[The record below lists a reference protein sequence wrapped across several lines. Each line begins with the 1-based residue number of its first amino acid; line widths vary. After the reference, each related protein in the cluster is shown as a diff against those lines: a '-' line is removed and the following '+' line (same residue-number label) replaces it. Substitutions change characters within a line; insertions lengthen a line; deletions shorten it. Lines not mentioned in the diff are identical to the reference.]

1 MRFYIFFL
9 HILCDLQKMRHSLLT
24 DLKNMVYV
32 TVRILVSYC
41 MSYPFYRKALCLAF
55 LLPLP
60 GIVFIA
66 WDSTVSSGPC
76 CDSKDRKM
84 HKRLI

>member
-55 LLPLP
+55 LSPFQELFSLHGTPQSPLVP
-60 GIVFIA
+60 AVTLRTGKC
-66 WDSTVSSGPC
+66 TKG
-76 CDSKDRKM
+76 
-84 HKRLI
+84 